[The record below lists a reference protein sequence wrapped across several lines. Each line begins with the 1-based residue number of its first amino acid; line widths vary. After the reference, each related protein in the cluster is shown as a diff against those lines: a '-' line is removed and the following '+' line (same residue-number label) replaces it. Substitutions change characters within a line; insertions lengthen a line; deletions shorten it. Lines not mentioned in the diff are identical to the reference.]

1 MRTRE
6 EEYLRRMKAL
16 GYEPS
21 LNGMDDE
28 DIEWELSKMEGA
40 DRRREAEW
48 RQPVYRPVDPGL
60 KARILRMFGQP
71 HDESA
76 IPKGQEF
83 YLNGWDNGED
93 EEEWPALRPEPRV
106 PTPPS
111 NRTMKP
117 DLHGITYDPE
127 TGKITPN
134 ENGGFEIRGMTLPGQ
149 GPFWKKWENLNPP
162 SRGAVYRPLN
172 YASEGHYGGA
182 GLQPINGGEEG
193 TGTDGKYVFEP
204 KLQSKY
210 QGPKPPETK
219 LQDNFQSSQKSS
231 HESEALSPYGL
242 QRPIASGTEAGY
254 ISDSGLDIS
263 APVSTPV
270 LASAGGKVI
279 YAEAGHTKWQR
290 RDPVTGE
297 PIDTPYSVLI
307 EPDTPITYKD
317 GRQAKYIWYTH
328 MSKLAVEKA
337 EGDGQE
343 IRVKPG
349 QVIGHSGT
357 ANDSPHLHFGV
368 LVNRAQEKES
378 HYFTPAEV
386 REMLG
391 IKERDKW

>member
-6 EEYLRRMKAL
+6 EEYLRRMRAL

-21 LNGMDDE
+21 LAGMDDG
-28 DIEWELSKMEGA
+28 DIEWELAKMEGG
-40 DRRREAEW
+40 DRRRAAEW

-71 HDESA
+71 YDESA
-76 IPKGQEF
+76 IPTGQEF

-93 EEEWPALRPEPRV
+93 EEEWPRMRPEPRV
-106 PTPPS
+106 SAPPGGWK
-111 NRTMKP
+111 MKP
-117 DLHGITYDPE
+117 DLQGITYDPE
-127 TGKITPN
+127 TRTITTN
-134 ENGGFEIRGMTLPGQ
+134 ENGGFEIKGSKVPGQ
-149 GPFWKKWENLNPP
+149 SPLWKSIGDIFSP
-162 SRGAVYRPLN
+162 SRGDAYRPLSYTAGVN
-172 YASEGHYGGA
+172 DGET
-182 GLQPINGGEEG
+182 GLQEG
-193 TGTDGKYVFEP
+193 IGTDGKYVFEP

-210 QGPKPPETK
+210 QEPKPPDTK
-219 LQDNFQSSQKSS
+219 LQDNFQSLHKSS
-231 HESEALSPYGL
+231 HEAGALSPYGL

-270 LASAGGKVI
+270 LAAAGGKVI

-290 RDPVTGE
+290 HDPATGE

-307 EPDTPITYKD
+307 ELDTPITYKD

-337 EGDGQE
+337 DGDGQI
-343 IRVKPG
+343 IRIEPG
-349 QVIGHSGT
+349 QVIGYSGT

-368 LVNRAQEKES
+368 LINRAQDEGD
-378 HYFTPAEV
+378 YFTPAEV

>member
-1 MRTRE
+1 MNPRTRE

-21 LNGMDDE
+21 LAGMDND
-28 DIEWELSKMEGA
+28 DIEWELSKMEEG

-93 EEEWPALRPEPRV
+93 EEEWPRMRPVPRV
-106 PTPPS
+106 PTPPG

-127 TGKITPN
+127 TMTITPN
-134 ENGGFEIRGMTLPGQ
+134 ENGGFEIKGSKVPGQ
-149 GPFWKKWENLNPP
+149 SQLWKNIADIFSP
-162 SRGAVYRPLN
+162 SRGGTFRPLSYTAGGN
-172 YASEGHYGGA
+172 DGGA
-182 GLQPINGGEEG
+182 GLQEG
-193 TGTDGKYVFEP
+193 IGTDGKYLFEP
-204 KLQSKY
+204 KLQSNY
-210 QGPKPPETK
+210 QGPKPHDTK

-231 HESEALSPYGL
+231 HESGALSPYGL
-242 QRPIASGTEAGY
+242 QRPIATGTEAGY

-270 LASAGGKVI
+270 LAAAGGKVI

-290 RDPVTGE
+290 RDPATGK
-297 PIDTPYSVLI
+297 PIDTSYSVLI
-307 EPDTPITYKD
+307 ELDTPITYKD
-317 GRQAKYIWYTH
+317 GRRAKYIWYTH

-337 EGDGQE
+337 DGDGQE
-343 IRVKPG
+343 IRIKPG
-349 QVIGHSGT
+349 QVIGYSGT

-368 LVNRAQEKES
+368 LINRAQDEGD
-378 HYFTPAEV
+378 YFTPAEV

-391 IKERDKW
+391 IKEQDKW